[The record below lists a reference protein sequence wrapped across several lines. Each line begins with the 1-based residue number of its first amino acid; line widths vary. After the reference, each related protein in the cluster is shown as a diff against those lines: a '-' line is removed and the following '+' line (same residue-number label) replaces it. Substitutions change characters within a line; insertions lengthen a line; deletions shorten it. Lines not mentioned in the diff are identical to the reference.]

1 MSVIK
6 AAMIQKDSLATLAR
20 RFDTSLAKGQEYLK
34 ENANLIFALAVVA
47 LCAYGFELF
56 QLNLTVDEELHAE
69 YLGPTLGWVSQ
80 GRWGMYLLN
89 TFILPYTIIPLAPL
103 FVALLFHIA
112 AVLLMLEGWKVTSKL
127 DQFIVGAIC
136 VAFPT
141 MAYMYTFSTISYG
154 IGIGLFCSALSL
166 FLYARNQGWKRYL
179 AILPAS
185 FAIAIYQGFLPVL
198 AALFLVYII
207 RTQIHTEKPILFDM
221 IAITGILI
229 VSLFIYYAIQR
240 LIFIIGVVPGLAYVS
255 DFFDVEFLRR
265 YFGTVL
271 LRIWIYAFLP
281 VYLGDEGIYSINLRS
296 LAFLLFVS
304 FLGLFIH
311 LVKSRR
317 SLINWLLVFSL
328 LLLLSI
334 SPFLSGFLMQG
345 YMSLRFLVALPVVV
359 SGIVMLGLLGSSRTF
374 KIFAALVSIY
384 CIFQFVTS
392 TNHLF
397 ASSHLAFEADR
408 VIATRLITRIEDAQ
422 VDANT
427 QELRYIE
434 IIGYYSRPA
443 TNLIPKIETFGA
455 SFFEVG
461 QGIPGRIASFLGIA
475 GFERLQEV
483 SVDRRAELVEIANS
497 MPSWPDKGSVKVVED
512 IVLIKFGPYSDAQK
526 MLICSSKQSRSHLY
540 DKSFCRP

>member
-1 MSVIK
+1 
-6 AAMIQKDSLATLAR
+6 MIQKDGLATLAR
-20 RFDTSLAKGQEYLK
+20 RFDTSLANVHEYLK
-34 ENANLIFALAVVA
+34 ENANLIFALAAVA

-89 TFILPYTIIPLAPL
+89 KFILPYTVIPFTPL
-103 FVALLFHIA
+103 FIALIFHIA
-112 AVLLMLEGWKVTSKL
+112 AVLLMLEGWKITSKL
-127 DQFIVGAIC
+127 ERFIVGAIC

-166 FLYARNQGWKRYL
+166 FFYARNSGWKRYL
-179 AILPAS
+179 TILPAS

-198 AALFLVYII
+198 AALFLVYMI
-207 RTQIHTEKPILFDM
+207 RTQIHSEKPILFDI
-221 IAITGILI
+221 IAIASILI
-229 VSLFIYYAIQR
+229 ISLFIYYAIQN
-240 LIFIIGVVPGLAYVS
+240 LIFIIGVVPELAYVS
-255 DFFDVEFLRR
+255 DFIDVGFLQRYFSTVLRR
-265 YFGTVL
+265 
-271 LRIWIYAFLP
+271 IWSYAFLP

-317 SLINWLLVFSL
+317 SLTNWLFVISL

-345 YMSLRFLVALPVVV
+345 YMSLRFLVALPVVI
-359 SGIVMLGLLGSSRTF
+359 SGIVMLGMLGSSRSF
-374 KIFAALVSIY
+374 KLVTALLATY

-408 VIATRLITRIEDAQ
+408 ILATRLITRIEDAQ
-422 VDANT
+422 GEANT
-427 QELRYIE
+427 QEVRYIE

-483 SVDRRAELVEIANS
+483 SVDRRAELVAIADS
-497 MPSWPDKGSVKVVED
+497 MPTWPDKGSIKVVED
-512 IVLIKFGPYSDAQK
+512 IVLIKLGLYSDAQK

>member
-1 MSVIK
+1 
-6 AAMIQKDSLATLAR
+6 MIRKDGLATLAD
-20 RFDTSLAKGQEYLK
+20 RFDISLAKVHKYLR

-89 TFILPYTIIPLAPL
+89 KFILPYTIIPFAPL
-103 FVALLFHIA
+103 FVALIFHIA
-112 AVLLMLEGWKVTSKL
+112 AALLMLEGWKVTPKV
-127 DQFIVGAIC
+127 DRFIVGAIC

-198 AALFLVYII
+198 AALFLVCMIH
-207 RTQIHTEKPILFDM
+207 TQIHTEKPILFDM

-229 VSLFIYYAIQR
+229 AALFIYYAIQR
-240 LIFIIGVVPGLAYVS
+240 LIFFIGVVPGLAYVS

-271 LRIWIYAFLP
+271 LRIWTFAFLP
-281 VYLGDEGIYSINLRS
+281 VYLGDEGIYSIRLRS
-296 LAFLLFVS
+296 LAFLSGIS
-304 FLGLFIH
+304 FLGLFIN
-311 LVKSRR
+311 LVR
-317 SLINWLLVFSL
+317 SKRSIINWLLVFSL
-328 LLLLSI
+328 LLLLLI

-345 YMSLRFLVALPVVV
+345 YMTLRFLVALPVVIA
-359 SGIVMLGLLGSSRTF
+359 GIVMLGMLGSSRSF
-374 KIFAALVSIY
+374 KLVTILLATY

-392 TNHLF
+392 TNRLF
-397 ASSHLAFEADR
+397 ASSHLAFEADQ
-408 VIATRLITRIEDAQ
+408 ILATRLITRIEDAQ
-422 VDANT
+422 VEAKT
-427 QELRYIE
+427 QALQSIE

-443 TNLIPKIETFGA
+443 TKLIPKIETFGA

-461 QGIPGRIASFLGIA
+461 QGIPDRVAAFLQIA
-475 GFERLQEV
+475 GLERLHSV
-483 SVDRRAELVEIANS
+483 SVDRRAELVEIAKS
-497 MPSWPDKGSVKVVED
+497 MPTWPDKGSVKVVED

-526 MLICSSKQSRSHLY
+526 MLICSAKQSRSHLY

>member
-1 MSVIK
+1 
-6 AAMIQKDSLATLAR
+6 MIQKDSLATLAR

-207 RTQIHTEKPILFDM
+207 RTQIHTTEKPILFDM

-255 DFFDVEFLRR
+255 DFFDVEFLRS

-271 LRIWIYAFLP
+271 LRIGIYAFLP

-422 VDANT
+422 VEANT

-497 MPSWPDKGSVKVVED
+497 MPTWPDKGSVKVVED